1 MNLIRTLGYSLRQ
14 SKAQKWCLFMDE
26 ELIRKVAE
34 RDKRALRQLYDL
46 YYPRLARFL
55 LRVTT
60 DQELTR
66 EVINDVF
73 LIVWQK
79 AGEFRGDSHV
89 STWLIGIA
97 YRQGLKAVRSR
108 KTSVPLSEAD
118 QEGGSEHG
126 ELNNLTLQLD
136 IERLIEL
143 LGPEQRAVM
152 ELTYY
157 FGCTYKEV
165 GEILDC
171 PENTVKTRMFYAR
184 QKIQHRLSLS

>member
-1 MNLIRTLGYSLRQ
+1 ME
-14 SKAQKWCLFMDE
+14 E
-26 ELIRKVAE
+26 ELIKKVAK
-34 RDKRALRQLYDL
+34 RDKRALRQLYEL

-73 LIVWQK
+73 LIAWQK
-79 AGEFRGDSHV
+79 APEFRGDSHV

-97 YRQGLKAVRSR
+97 YRQALKAVRRR
-108 KTSVPLSEAD
+108 KASVPLSEVE
-118 QEGGSEHG
+118 QESISESG
-126 ELNNLTLQLD
+126 ELDNLTLQID
-136 IERLIEL
+136 IERLIGV

-184 QKIQHRLSLS
+184 QKIQHRLSAS

>member
-1 MNLIRTLGYSLRQ
+1 MNLIGGTGYSLHGQ
-14 SKAQKWCLFMDE
+14 LESTGLVMEE
-26 ELIRKVAE
+26 ELIRKVAN
-34 RDKRALRQLYDL
+34 RDRRALRQLYDL

-60 DQELTR
+60 DQEVTR

-73 LIVWQK
+73 LIAWQK
-79 AGEFRGDSHV
+79 ADEFRGDSHV

-97 YRQGLKAVRSR
+97 YRQALKAVRR
-108 KTSVPLSEAD
+108 CKTTVPLSEVDEESA
-118 QEGGSEHG
+118 SESSEPG
-126 ELNNLTLQLD
+126 NLTLQID
-136 IERLIEL
+136 MERLMGC

-184 QKIQHRLSLS
+184 QKIQDRLSLP

>member
-1 MNLIRTLGYSLRQ
+1 MNLIDGMGYSLHGQ
-14 SKAQKWCLFMDE
+14 LTGLVMEE
-26 ELIRKVAE
+26 ELIRKVAN
-34 RDKRALRQLYDL
+34 RDRRALRQLYDL

-60 DQELTR
+60 DQEVTR

-73 LIVWQK
+73 LIAWQK

-97 YRQGLKAVRSR
+97 YRQALKAVRRR
-108 KTSVPLSEAD
+108 KTTVPLSEVDEESA
-118 QEGGSEHG
+118 SESSEPG
-126 ELNNLTLQLD
+126 NLTLQID
-136 IERLIEL
+136 MERLMGC

-184 QKIQHRLSLS
+184 QKIQDRLSLP